1 MLEDIHDHE
10 QNGVAVVESWRMN
23 ELEEEL
29 RKWGAWFSL
38 STRRKRH
45 GKQCIKKPIK
55 RKNKSYGVRKH
66 RAREGAVII
75 SRHEQCRAGMNKHHA
90 WRHA

>member
-55 RKNKSYGVRKH
+55 RKNKGYGVRD
-66 RAREGAVII
+66 E
-75 SRHEQCRAGMNKHHA
+75 CRRVPPSGKGPYAPLP
-90 WRHA
+90 